1 MTVRQHFA
9 AAAALAAITLNLVFW
24 CVPLVVLVLVRGIAP
39 RARAWTQSA
48 GEAIYRFAVAVDDW
62 WLRRVSGA
70 AWHCPDPA
78 PARNRPCIV
87 IANHRSWADV
97 FLIQSAVARRGPIV
111 KFLCK
116 RELVWIPILGLI
128 FLAFDFPVVRR
139 RGSRRLP
146 ESERRAADR
155 HRVREACETL
165 RTRPAAMLTFVEG
178 TRFTPEKHA
187 RASSP
192 YRCLLPPKSGGFEA
206 IVENLRG
213 VEARV
218 LDLTLCYPRTS
229 AFWAFLGGAAGE
241 IEVRA
246 ESFALRNV
254 LAAGPRDWLE
264 ERWRAKDE
272 ALARYRGHPAPDT
285 RRTPPPRSR
294 KPREIM

>member
-1 MTVRQHFA
+1 MTIRQHFA
-9 AAAALAAITLNLVFW
+9 AAAALAAITFNLAFW
-24 CVPLVVLVLVRGIAP
+24 CVPLLVLVVVRGIAP
-39 RARAWTQSA
+39 PARAWTQAA
-48 GEAIYRFAVAVDDW
+48 GEAIYRFAVAFDDW

-70 AWHCPDPA
+70 AWDCPDPP
-78 PARNRPCIV
+78 PARDAPCIV

-97 FLIQSAVARRGPIV
+97 FLIQSAVARHGPIV
-111 KFLCK
+111 KLLCK

-139 RGSRRLP
+139 RGSPRLP

-155 HRVREACETL
+155 QRVREACETL

-187 RASSP
+187 RMGSP
-192 YRCLLPPKSGGFEA
+192 YRHLLPPRAGGFEA
-206 IVENLRG
+206 IVESLRG
-213 VEARV
+213 VEARI
-218 LDLTLCYPRTS
+218 LDVTLGYPGTS

-246 ESFALRNV
+246 ESFALQEV

-264 ERWRAKDE
+264 GRSRAKDG
-272 ALARYRGHPAPDT
+272 ALARMAASGGPDT
-285 RRTPPPRSR
+285 TGDAR
-294 KPREIM
+294 